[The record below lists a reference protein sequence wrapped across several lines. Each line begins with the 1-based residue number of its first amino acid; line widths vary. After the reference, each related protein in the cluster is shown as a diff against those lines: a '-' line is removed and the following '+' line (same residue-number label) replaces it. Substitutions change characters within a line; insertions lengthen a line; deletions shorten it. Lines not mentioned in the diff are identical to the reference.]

1 MKVLVE
7 VVVFDIVLA
16 SAHLASDLFLVYSYF
31 SAGDPWWGAIT
42 IAAIALPGLLG
53 ESQPATKIKHCRYG
67 HINN

>member
-1 MKVLVE
+1 MMKVLVE

-53 ESQPATKIKHCRYG
+53 EP
-67 HINN
+67 

>member
-1 MKVLVE
+1 MMKVLVE

-53 ESQPATKIKHCRYG
+53 KMQPATNFKQYRFV
-67 HINN
+67 